1 MDHKILVTGGTGFVG
16 VHILLQL
23 LQKGYDVKTTLRSM
37 KKKDMIIE
45 TLKENGVQN
54 LEQLSFIEAD
64 LSEDRN
70 WEEAMEGRDYVF
82 SVASPVFFHEPES
95 EEEAIRPAVEGI
107 TRILKAAQ
115 KMNVTRVVMTSNFG
129 AVGFSKKA
137 GTGVVTTEEDWTDEN
152 AAGLS
157 IYEKSKLL
165 AERAAWDF
173 VNQPDTTLEFAT
185 VNPVAIFGPSLSE
198 HISGSFM
205 LINNLL
211 NGSMKRIPEIPLNIV
226 DVRDVADIH
235 IRAMLTP
242 EANGER
248 FIASADGQTSLQE
261 IAELLKAKR
270 PQIAHNVSTKKLPNA
285 ALRTAALV
293 NKQAKEGLL
302 MHVMNR
308 NVKNDKAKQMLG
320 WQPISTNEEVI
331 LASVDSM
338 AKFKLI

>member
-1 MDHKILVTGGTGFVG
+1 MNQKVLVTGGTGFVG

-37 KKKDMIIE
+37 KKKDMIID

-54 LEQLSFIEAD
+54 LEKLSFIEAD
-64 LSEDRN
+64 LSKDCN
-70 WEEAMEGRDYVF
+70 WEEAMEDRDYVF

-95 EEEAIRPAVEGI
+95 EEEAIRPAIEGI

-137 GTGVVTTEEDWTDEN
+137 AIGVVTTEEDWTDEN
-152 AAGLS
+152 EAGLS

-173 VNQPDTTLEFAT
+173 VSQPDITLEFAT

-261 IAELLKAKR
+261 MAEILKAKR
-270 PQIAHNVSTKKLPNA
+270 PQISKNVSTKKMPNV

-302 MHVMNR
+302 LHVMNR

-338 AKFKLI
+338 MNFKLI